1 MTLQLALRPRGSRW
15 PSASVANG
23 PTAARITSSSP
34 STRAIEPPVSG
45 ATERRRSSVSCRIW
59 SRSRPPAAA
68 LAISTISRDAA
79 SAGRL
84 DSVSG
89 AGSSGSDT
97 VRSYRAVSPV
107 RGSCETA
114 GVDDTAPPEDAHRDQ
129 DPERGKDEDRAGG
142 DRGVDVARLEFG
154 VDDERQRLGPA
165 AHVAREHDR
174 RPELAEG
181 ASPGHDQPGRDRGT
195 GEGQRDGEEQL
206 PLRRAV
212 DAGGVLVVALG
223 RLDPGAR
230 RADEERS
237 RHEDLGED

>member
-45 ATERRRSSVSCRIW
+45 ATERRRSNVSCRIW

-84 DSVSG
+84 DRVSG

-114 GVDDTAPPEDAHRDQ
+114 GVDETPPPEDAHRDQ
-129 DPERGKDEDRAGG
+129 DPERGQDEDRAG
-142 DRGVDVARLEFG
+142 
-154 VDDERQRLGPA
+154 DDERQRLGSA
-165 AHVAREHDR
+165 AHVAGEHDR

-181 ASPGHDQPGRDRGT
+181 TSPGHDQPGGDRGT
-195 GEGQRDGEEQL
+195 GEGQRDGGEQL

-212 DAGGVLVVALG
+212 DPGGVLVVALD

-230 RADEERS
+230 RADE
-237 RHEDLGED
+237 